1 MTGKIIKTISVLAAT
16 SAMACASLVCTAAFA
31 DEKDLTA
38 ELIADISA
46 IETQL
51 EEDGTDVVTEL
62 YALIAELDG
71 ESQNDLRTQNLIAAA
86 QEAIQDYEAYKTGAQ
101 TRSII
106 GNAVYKAAVSTA
118 VAYFNSNDYD
128 LSAELLL
135 HARDNTV
142 LDSLYEPT
150 YGYLVCHSA
159 VFQNIA
165 NGTSVS
171 GSASF
176 PNSGDYID
184 KDLYYSIHAFSYT
197 KPDEEST
204 TVVISDRYDFA
215 EEDNISS
222 VVDLAVGIM
231 YKAQQA
237 GVITP
242 FLITITQS
250 L

>member
-1 MTGKIIKTISVLAAT
+1 MKNKLFKCLSVFAVAAAVTCMSAGVVTAHAEEDAVTENLAYLETRLDENDTDVVSELQALIGKYRL
-16 SAMACASLVCTAAFA
+16 L
-31 DEKDLTA
+31 D
-38 ELIADISA
+38 
-46 IETQL
+46 
-51 EEDGTDVVTEL
+51 EDGTDENIQR
-62 YALIAELDG
+62 LIASAE
-71 ESQNDLRTQNLIAAA
+71 Q
-86 QEAIQDYEAYKTGAQ
+86 AITDYISYKNGAQ
-101 TRSII
+101 TYGII

-135 HARDNTV
+135 HARDNGE
-142 LDSLYEPT
+142 LDSVYEPE
-150 YGYLVCHSA
+150 YGYLVTHST

-165 NGTSVS
+165 YGTSVS

-197 KPDEEST
+197 KPSSDST
-204 TVVISDRYDFA
+204 TVVLSDRYDFA

-242 FLITITQS
+242 FLVSITQTV
-250 L
+250 

>member
-1 MTGKIIKTISVLAAT
+1 MTKKFLKTLYIIAAT
-16 SAMACASLVCTAAFA
+16 AALTCISFGATAAFA
-31 DEKDLTA
+31 EEKDATA
-38 ELIADISA
+38 ELIAEIAA
-46 IETQL
+46 IETRL
-51 EEDGTDVVTEL
+51 EENGTDVVTEL
-62 YALIAELDG
+62 NGLIAELNEKDT
-71 ESQNDLRTQNLIAAA
+71 EDIRTQNLIATAK
-86 QEAIQDYEAYKTGAQ
+86 EAIADYESYKTGAQ
-101 TRSII
+101 TRSVI
-106 GNAVYKAAVSTA
+106 GNAIYKAAVSTA
-118 VAYFNSNDYD
+118 VAYFNSNDYV

-135 HARDNTV
+135 HAKENTV
-142 LDSLYEPT
+142 LDSVYEPT
-150 YGYLVCHSA
+150 NGYLVCHSA
-159 VFQNIA
+159 VFRSIA
-165 NGTSVS
+165 EGTSVS

-176 PNSGDYID
+176 PNSGDTID

-197 KPDEEST
+197 KPDETST

-242 FLITITQS
+242 FLVSITQS